1 MIKHIQDAISYGLY
15 EDFRAEDSTLVAGF
29 HECFGEQLDCEAFS
43 SWPDEKE
50 AGVLHLAL
58 GEDKQFKISIEEEQ
72 TRQLDITPVESEIAR
87 MSRISKAGE
96 AKDYYNVHDTI
107 VVDGITF
114 EIVGIGHDIDVY
126 TERRNTITLRQ
137 VDHLK
142 KRCINSGSYP
152 IDGYTA
158 SELDQSLIESPQ
170 SWIPDSILPYVREVS
185 KAYVTCDGSIK
196 VMYRKLWVFSES
208 EMFGSAIYSPD
219 EDGKRYEAFATRKDR
234 VAYDKNGS
242 ACRVW
247 LRSASVDSSISFCMV
262 NASGSASIDI
272 AYASRGVALGFCI

>member
-15 EDFRAEDSTLVAGF
+15 EGFWAEDSILVTGF

-58 GEDKQFKISIEEEQ
+58 GEGKQFKISIEEEQ
-72 TRQLDITPVESEIAR
+72 TRQLDITPIESEIAK
-87 MSRISKAGE
+87 MSCISKAGK

-114 EIVGIGHDIDVY
+114 EIVGIGHDIDAL
-126 TERRNTITLRQ
+126 TGRNNTITLRQ
-137 VDHLK
+137 VNHLK
-142 KRCINSGSYP
+142 KSRLNHGPCP
-152 IDGYTA
+152 DGYAA

-170 SWIPDSILPYVREVS
+170 SWILDSILPYVREVS

-208 EMFGSAIYSPD
+208 EMFGSAIYSPA
-219 EDGKRYEAFATRKDR
+219 EDGRRYEAFATNKDR
-234 VAYDKNGS
+234 VADDEDGS
-242 ACRVW
+242 ACCVW
-247 LRSASVDSSISFCMV
+247 LRSARVGGSRVFCMV
-262 NASGSASIDI
+262 NTSGSASIDI
-272 AYASRGVALGFCI
+272 ADYSLGVALGFCI

>member
-15 EDFRAEDSTLVAGF
+15 EGFWAEDSILVTGF

-58 GEDKQFKISIEEEQ
+58 GEGKQFKISIEEEQ
-72 TRQLDITPVESEIAR
+72 TRQLDITPIESEIAK
-87 MSRISKAGE
+87 MSCISKAGK

-114 EIVGIGHDIDVY
+114 EIVGIGHDIDAL
-126 TERRNTITLRQ
+126 TGRNNTITLRQ
-137 VDHLK
+137 VNHLK
-142 KRCINSGSYP
+142 KSRLNHGPCP
-152 IDGYTA
+152 DGYAA

-170 SWIPDSILPYVREVS
+170 SWILDSILPYVREVS

-208 EMFGSAIYSPD
+208 EMFGSAIYSPA
-219 EDGKRYEAFATRKDR
+219 EDGRRYEAFATNKDR
-234 VAYDKNGS
+234 VADDEDGS
-242 ACRVW
+242 ACCVW
-247 LRSASVDSSISFCMV
+247 LRSARVGGSRVFCMV
-262 NASGSASIDI
+262 NTSGSASIDI
-272 AYASRGVALGFCI
+272 ADYSRGVALGFCI

>member
-1 MIKHIQDAISYGLY
+1 MIKHIQDAISYGLF

-29 HECFGEQLDCEAFS
+29 HECFGEQLDCEEFS
-43 SWPDEKE
+43 SWPDENE

-72 TRQLDITPVESEIAR
+72 TRQLGITPVESEIAK

-96 AKDYYNVHDTI
+96 AKDFYNVHDTI
-107 VVDGITF
+107 TIDGIEF
-114 EIVGIGHDIDVY
+114 EIVGIGHDIDAL
-126 TERRNTITLRQ
+126 TGRNNTITLRQ

-142 KRCINSGSYP
+142 KSRINPGP
-152 IDGYTA
+152 CLDGYAA

-208 EMFGSAIYSPD
+208 EMFGSAIYSPA

-272 AYASRGVALGFCI
+272 AYASLGVALGFCI